1 VCAIPCPRAVGGAQ
15 ARGGAGIAT
24 LRAEARRVAP
34 EVGHHPKRCFP
45 VRSVSPKGAPEAA
58 PVCVGRTSRQCLMSP
73 PACLLVLPARQH
85 GAPAPTRPPFLRL
98 RRSACV
104 LRRQRM
110 RADATPR
117 FVRTAVAFERAAWR
131 RCSQVQVKY
140 TRGSRRSREGARGG
154 AARAVQLGHGLRF
167 RGELRFNSQQCD
179 ALLGS
184 PCAAARNAG
193 RACARAGVLAERAS
207 PRFHEKKR
215 TCERGGTKL
224 RNCTGFLGSCLHCPF
239 SGPPGT
245 WLRN

>member
-1 VCAIPCPRAVGGAQ
+1 VHLKRRRCVSDGRRDSASSLAAGVPAGASRTAARCTSTYSPAV
-15 ARGGAGIAT
+15 
-24 LRAEARRVAP
+24 P
-34 EVGHHPKRCFP
+34 
-45 VRSVSPKGAPEAA
+45 
-58 PVCVGRTSRQCLMSP
+58 
-73 PACLLVLPARQH
+73 
-85 GAPAPTRPPFLRL
+85 APAP
-98 RRSACV
+98 ACV
-104 LRRQRM
+104 RATSTAHASGRDAALR
-110 RADATPR
+110 AHFGCVSA
-117 FVRTAVAFERAAWR
+117 R
-131 RCSQVQVKY
+131 RLAQVQPGAGEVHA
-140 TRGSRRSREGARGG
+140 RVAEVARGCARA

-167 RGELRFNSQQCD
+167 RGELGFNSQQCD

-207 PRFHEKKR
+207 PRFHAKKR